1 MTIKTTT
8 LQIGQVYLS
17 EQGEEIHTTLQ
28 NSTVMCIY
36 DSKLMISGLCHFLFP
51 SEGYSKESLKFAR
64 DNPFNIGDF
73 AIPTLLG
80 LFKKKGS
87 DRNDLEISILGSSI
101 ISSADL
107 SNKTA
112 SDNINCAENWI
123 EKFGL
128 KLKQKKTGLPEGM
141 QVRVSSNIGG
151 VYLKHF
157 SPSKISDD
165 TTSNNNSSLT
175 PLKAKDSSP
184 FKSNMTPQSSN
195 TRILDSSNSAA
206 SSTPQ
211 RTSLSTTTTSALK
224 PAGNQ
229 ISGGTKTNLPL
240 TPQRSSQTLNSN
252 NSMLN
257 QANSTVN
264 RIKSGDTPVTL
275 TSNTQRPH
283 TKTETPSTLKLNE
296 KIRVLI
302 VDDSKTI
309 RNLLT
314 SILETSPQM
323 QIVGQ
328 AADAFEAETLRIK
341 LRPDV
346 MTLDIHMPEKDG
358 VTYLEE
364 VLAKDPMPI
373 VMVSDLSL
381 KEASPVM
388 RALELGAF
396 EYFQK
401 PAASELSI
409 LAPELINIIKA
420 AYEGRDKIRKQQ
432 FEKKHKQNIQANK
445 KNLPPSTIK
454 ADSSLRLIAIGA
466 STGGPEAIRKVLT
479 DFPEK
484 TPPIVIVQ
492 HMPAKFTK
500 TFADSL
506 NQTCRIKVKEAE
518 NGDFLEPS
526 TAYIAPGGFQ
536 MAIIESG
543 GRYQV
548 SITDDPPVNRFKPSV
563 DYTFNSLERIE
574 FKGHLN
580 AVILTGMGSDGA
592 YGILGLKRKGC
603 FAIAQDEATCV
614 VYGMPRAA
622 VEYNG
627 VDISLPL
634 EQIAESLIG
643 NRKKSNQSA

>member
-1 MTIKTTT
+1 MTIKHTN

-17 EQGEEIHTTLQ
+17 EQGEEIHTILN
-28 NSTVMCIY
+28 NSTLMCIY
-36 DSKLMISGLCHFLFP
+36 DSKLMISGVCHFLYP
-51 SEGYSKESLKFAR
+51 SESYNKNKQKE
-64 DNPFNIGDF
+64 DQENPFLYGDF

-87 DRNDLEISILGSSI
+87 ARNDLEISILGSSS

-112 SDNINCAENWI
+112 TDNIFCAERWI

-128 KLKQKKTGLPEGM
+128 KLKQKKTGLPKGM
-141 QVRVSSNIGG
+141 QVRMSSNPGG
-151 VYLKHF
+151 VYLKHLNLAKTPAEKNTAANTTGIVSHNPIAAPTEKAPSSHHRIIPQNPTSSLKTHSH
-157 SPSKISDD
+157 SPSARNLSA
-165 TTSNNNSSLT
+165 S
-175 PLKAKDSSP
+175 
-184 FKSNMTPQSSN
+184 QSQ
-195 TRILDSSNSAA
+195 A
-206 SSTPQ
+206 SSTPHTPPLNLKNDSTPP
-211 RTSLSTTTTSALK
+211 TSK
-224 PAGNQ
+224 
-229 ISGGTKTNLPL
+229 
-240 TPQRSSQTLNSN
+240 N
-252 NSMLN
+252 N
-257 QANSTVN
+257 
-264 RIKSGDTPVTL
+264 
-275 TSNTQRPH
+275 
-283 TKTETPSTLKLNE
+283 NE

-314 SILETSPQM
+314 SIIESSPQM

-328 AADAFEAETLRIK
+328 AADAFEAETLRLK
-341 LRPDV
+341 LKPDV

-364 VLAKDPMPI
+364 VLNKDPMPI

-388 RALELGAF
+388 RALEVGAF
-396 EYFQK
+396 DYFQK
-401 PAASELSI
+401 PAASELAV

-420 AYEGRDKIRKQQ
+420 AYDGRNKIKKLHS
-432 FEKKHKQNIQANK
+432 EKKQKQITISNNK
-445 KNLPPSTIK
+445 KSLPPSTIK

-466 STGGPEAIRKVLT
+466 STGGPEAIRKILG

-484 TPPIVIVQ
+484 TPPIIIIQ

-506 NQTCRIKVKEAE
+506 NQACRIKVKEAE
-518 NGDFLEPS
+518 NGDLLEPS

-536 MAIIESG
+536 MAILESH

-563 DYTFNSLERIE
+563 DYTFNSLERID
-574 FKGHLN
+574 FKGQLH
-580 AVILTGMGSDGA
+580 AAILTGMGSDGA
-592 YGILGLKRKGC
+592 YGILGLKRKGY
-603 FAIAQDEATCV
+603 FTIAQDEATCV

-627 VDISLPL
+627 IDVSLPL
-634 EQIAESLIG
+634 EQIAESLVG
-643 NRKKSNQSA
+643 TRKKANQSA

>member
-1 MTIKTTT
+1 MTLKTTT
-8 LQIGQVYLS
+8 LQIGQIYLS
-17 EQGEEIHTTLQ
+17 EQNEEIFSTLN
-28 NSTVMCIY
+28 NSTIVCIY
-36 DSKLMISGLCHFLFP
+36 DAKLMIAGLCHFLYP
-51 SEGYSKESLKFAR
+51 SEGLAKDKSKNAQGT
-64 DNPFNIGDF
+64 PFLFGDF

-87 DRNDLEISILGSSI
+87 DRNDLQISILGSST
-101 ISSADL
+101 ISSSDL

-112 SDNINCAENWI
+112 SENILCAERWI

-141 QVRVSSNIGG
+141 QVRVNTSSGG
-151 VYLKHF
+151 VYLKHLTSNKPAEPMGSDLAQTSTSRGLVKNNLTTPSSRPTSTGNLTPTIKTTVGST
-157 SPSKISDD
+157 SPSSPRSSTGLHMNAPLSTSKNTG
-165 TTSNNNSSLT
+165 TTT
-175 PLKAKDSSP
+175 PIK
-184 FKSNMTPQSSN
+184 
-195 TRILDSSNSAA
+195 SSNSTHAPLPHQATANA
-206 SSTPQ
+206 SPNNMSPI
-211 RTSLSTTTTSALK
+211 RPVA
-224 PAGNQ
+224 
-229 ISGGTKTNLPL
+229 KT
-240 TPQRSSQTLNSN
+240 
-252 NSMLN
+252 
-257 QANSTVN
+257 
-264 RIKSGDTPVTL
+264 DTP
-275 TSNTQRPH
+275 S
-283 TKTETPSTLKLNE
+283 SLKANE
-296 KIRVLI
+296 KIRVLV

-309 RNLLT
+309 RQLLT
-314 SILETSPQM
+314 SIIETSSQM

-328 AADAFEAETLRIK
+328 AADAFEAETLRVR

-364 VLAKDPMPI
+364 VLNKEPLPI

-401 PAASELSI
+401 PAASELAV

-420 AYEGRDKIRKQQ
+420 AYEGRDKIKKQQ
-432 FEKKHKQNIQANK
+432 AERRQKQSIQLTK

-454 ADSSLRLIAIGA
+454 ADPTLKLIAIGA
-466 STGGPEAIRKVLT
+466 STGGPEAIRKVLS

-484 TPPIVIVQ
+484 CPPVIIVQ

-506 NQTCRIKVKEAE
+506 NQNCRVKVKEAE
-518 NGDFLEPS
+518 NGDILEAS
-526 TAYIAPGGFQ
+526 TVYIAPGGFQ
-536 MAIIESG
+536 MAIIETK
-543 GRYQV
+543 GRYQI

-563 DYTFNSLERIE
+563 DYTFNTLERID

-580 AVILTGMGSDGA
+580 AAILTGMGSDGA
-592 YGILGLKRKGC
+592 YGILGLKRKGY
-603 FAIAQDEATCV
+603 FTIAQDEATCV

-622 VEYNG
+622 VEYNAI
-627 VDISLPL
+627 DISLP
-634 EQIAESLIG
+634 IDKVAETLIG
-643 NRKKSNQSA
+643 QKKKSSQSA